1 MTFEAAERVA
11 DAVLYEGYVLYPYRA
26 SAIKNKYR
34 WQFGVIAPQSPHE
47 DREPS
52 FAQTECLIEAKS
64 ASPRVLIRVRFLRPQ
79 AVGREDQGSRAWL
92 EGISHAIDFGPLDLN
107 ALSEERQFPLTA
119 AALDARLTVVVRPI
133 TLSVRLLANMI
144 AGHLLLTIF
153 FLGTAYLL
161 QPSITA
167 LFAVASFTLGVIL
180 VGFEMFVAGLQA
192 YIFTI
197 LTAVY
202 LAGALSHEH

>member
-1 MTFEAAERVA
+1 MALPIF
-11 DAVLYEGYVLYPYRA
+11 L
-26 SAIKNKYR
+26 AILSWILFN
-34 WQFGVIAPQSPHE
+34 
-47 DREPS
+47 
-52 FAQTECLIEAKS
+52 
-64 ASPRVLIRVRFLRPQ
+64 
-79 AVGREDQGSRAWL
+79 AVGIREHGWGGYSKMVL
-92 EGISHAIDFGPLDLN
+92 
-107 ALSEERQFPLTA
+107 FPSGVPWPMYILVTPIEFVS
-119 AALDARLTVVVRPI
+119 TVVVRPI

-167 LFAVASFTLGVIL
+167 LFAVASFALGVVL